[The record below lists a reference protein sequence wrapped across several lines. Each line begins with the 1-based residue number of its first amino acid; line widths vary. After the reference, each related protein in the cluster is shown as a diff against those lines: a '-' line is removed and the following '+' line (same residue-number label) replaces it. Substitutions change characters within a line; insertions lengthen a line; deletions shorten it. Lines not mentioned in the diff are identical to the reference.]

1 MEYIREIIK
10 KRTQS
15 LTSHVGVGFK
25 NLKTNEDFYINGD
38 DVFPTAS
45 VFKVLVLIELFNQ
58 KIKNKIDLNSR
69 YKYNSKEKSLGS
81 GVLHGIS
88 ETLELSY
95 EDYAMLMMMISDNT
109 AADVIYNKV
118 GRDNI
123 KLMINSLGLKNT
135 RIDLSCNDLLLGL
148 YGVTKSD
155 SYEEMQQKIKQKNV
169 KKNCTI
175 LVNCEV
181 ENNVTSTKDMVNVFS
196 KIYNR
201 EILDNKACGDMLD
214 IMKACQTNSR
224 IPRYIPDKVEIAHK
238 TGTLDRIAND
248 VGIIYTDASD
258 YILAFFYNGNKAN
271 YEDYSKNVKGTVGE
285 QLIADISK
293 EIYEY
298 LSNKN
303 RLL

>member
-10 KRTQS
+10 KHTQS
-15 LTSHVGVGFK
+15 LSAHIGIGFK
-25 NLKTNEDFYINGD
+25 NLKTDEDFYINGD

-58 KIKNKIDLNSR
+58 KMKNKIDLNSR
-69 YKYNSKEKSLGS
+69 YKYNPNEISLGY
-81 GVLHGIS
+81 GVLREIS

-95 EDYAMLMMMISDNT
+95 KDYAKLMMIISDNT
-109 AADVIYNKV
+109 SADVLFNKV
-118 GRDNI
+118 GRDNV
-123 KLMINSLGLKNT
+123 KLMIDRLGLKNT
-135 RIDLSCNDLLLGL
+135 RIEFSCNDLLLGM
-148 YGVTKSD
+148 YGVTKFD
-155 SYEEMQQKIKQKNV
+155 SYEEIVEKVKRKNV
-169 KKNCTI
+169 KKDCTI

-181 ENNVTSTKDMVNVFS
+181 ENDVTSPKDMVEVFS
-196 KIYNR
+196 KIYRR
-201 EILDNKACGDMLD
+201 EILDDTSCREMLD
-214 IMKACQTNSR
+214 IMKACKTNSR

-248 VGIIYTDASD
+248 VGIIFTDTSD

-298 LSNKN
+298 LSNEK
-303 RLL
+303 